1 MLEHPSK
8 KIITG
13 NRFKNP
19 AEIASLTKIM
29 TFYTIIQLSI
39 QHQLDLKSIKVTV
52 EETASN
58 MTGTTAELVIGDT
71 LTV

>member
-1 MLEHPSK
+1 MEHPSR
-8 KIITG
+8 KILTG

-39 QHQLDLKSIKVTV
+39 QHTLDLTEVRVTV
-52 EETASN
+52 
-58 MTGTTAELVIGDT
+58 
-71 LTV
+71 